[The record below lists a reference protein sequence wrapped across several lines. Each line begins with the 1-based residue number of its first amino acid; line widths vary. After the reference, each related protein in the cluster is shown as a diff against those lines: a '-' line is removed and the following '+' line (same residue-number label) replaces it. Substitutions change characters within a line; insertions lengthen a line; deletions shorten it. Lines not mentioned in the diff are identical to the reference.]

1 MMIELS
7 ARFALARRFTAGL
20 LGFALAVPLMTAQIQ
35 PPPAPAAQPQAAGQ
49 TPAQTAPP
57 QQAPQSPGVAPPP
70 SGQRS
75 QVRGL
80 QFGGFTLQNASLAEV
95 VDSLARQLK
104 LNYILPPKFSG
115 SVTLNTFGDMREID
129 PKNLLDLILRINGF
143 GMVEAGGIYRI
154 VPLQDVS
161 HQPIPPET
169 KSKNIDADES
179 LMLNLVFLKYITAD
193 ELAKV
198 LAQFIGE
205 GGQLVTYAPANLLFI
220 LDSRRNMRRTMELVS
235 LFDDNSLA
243 KQRVKLYEVKNGRP
257 TDLAHELEGIFK
269 GISMTDKLTTIRFVP
284 VDRINTLIAV
294 APNPGVFETVDKWL
308 DKLDVAGEVTAGA
321 IDNFVYRVKYG
332 EAEFLSMAIYSL
344 YTGQPMFGGGGYG
357 GYGGGGGFG
366 GSSFGGSS
374 FGGGGFG
381 GGGFGGGYGGGFGGG
396 GFGGGGGIS
405 GGAINYPA
413 AGAGGTYGAGNNS
426 LAMGSAFSGGG
437 AGGTNQTGAVG
448 ALQGGNLAG
457 GVGQTGAFLA
467 EGAAGSGVK
476 VPHIIANPLDNT
488 LLIQATPA
496 EYKSILKL
504 LTQIDVPPRQVLIDA
519 KIYEVDVSDVYGGSL
534 TACVQLLASATN
546 CLGGATPPTNANG
559 SPINGLISAAL
570 TGTGATATLATV
582 VDTSRQLLAAL
593 QLTDTYSK
601 GKSISTPSVIATD
614 SIPASINV
622 GSSVPSISGQA
633 VATGVQQ
640 GGSTGFYQNI
650 QQVDT
655 GVQLQVMARV
665 TPAGVV
671 TMIINQKISA
681 VIGPTGTLTP
691 SFSNRNITTQV
702 TIQDGDTIALGGV
715 IQEAVTE
722 GSGGIPGLSR
732 IPYVGS
738 LFGQQSKGHQRT
750 ELIVFL
756 TPHVLYDTNMT
767 VDAADELRGR
777 MKLLQK
783 IMRNDKDQQ

>member
-1 MMIELS
+1 
-7 ARFALARRFTAGL
+7 
-20 LGFALAVPLMTAQIQ
+20 MTAQIQ

-357 GYGGGGGFG
+357 GYEGERRWGVWRQRVRRG
-366 GSSFGGSS
+366 GSV
-374 FGGGGFG
+374 GGGGFG

-426 LAMGSAFSGGG
+426 LAMGGAFSGGGG

-448 ALQGGNLAG
+448 AMQGGNLAG
-457 GVGQTGAFLA
+457 GWVRREHSSRRARPEA
-467 EGAAGSGVK
+467 V
-476 VPHIIANPLDNT
+476 
-488 LLIQATPA
+488 
-496 EYKSILKL
+496 LKCR
-504 LTQIDVPPRQVLIDA
+504 T
-519 KIYEVDVSDVYGGSL
+519 S
-534 TACVQLLASATN
+534 
-546 CLGGATPPTNANG
+546 
-559 SPINGLISAAL
+559 SPIRS
-570 TGTGATATLATV
+570 TTL
-582 VDTSRQLLAAL
+582 
-593 QLTDTYSK
+593 Y
-601 GKSISTPSVIATD
+601 
-614 SIPASINV
+614 
-622 GSSVPSISGQA
+622 
-633 VATGVQQ
+633 
-640 GGSTGFYQNI
+640 
-650 QQVDT
+650 
-655 GVQLQVMARV
+655 
-665 TPAGVV
+665 
-671 TMIINQKISA
+671 
-681 VIGPTGTLTP
+681 
-691 SFSNRNITTQV
+691 
-702 TIQDGDTIALGGV
+702 
-715 IQEAVTE
+715 
-722 GSGGIPGLSR
+722 
-732 IPYVGS
+732 
-738 LFGQQSKGHQRT
+738 
-750 ELIVFL
+750 
-756 TPHVLYDTNMT
+756 
-767 VDAADELRGR
+767 
-777 MKLLQK
+777 
-783 IMRNDKDQQ
+783 